1 MGDDLKR
8 SLQSI
13 LDPVDGMTVV
23 SMSQNSPPPP
33 MPFAAPPSP
42 KVRTSLIANMTR
54 ALIIVLLFFLALG
67 TIRPLFA
74 SVPPADQQMLAEEE
88 YEQVVEEKDP
98 LFQPFL

>member
-33 MPFAAPPSP
+33 MPFAAPPLP
-42 KVRTSLIANMTR
+42 KVRTSLIANVTR
-54 ALIIVLLFFLALG
+54 ALIIVLLFFLLLG

-74 SVPPADQQMLAEEE
+74 SVPNNQQLSEYGYEE
-88 YEQVVEEKDP
+88 VPEEKDP
-98 LFQPFL
+98 LFQPFV